1 MRNAFLVIL
10 LHTPS
15 CLPLLP
21 LLLLLPL
28 APDRLLDGVLSLL
41 RELLLF
47 TVLLLAADATVL
59 GKLCLLALLL

>member
-1 MRNAFLVIL
+1 MRNAFLVIQL
-10 LHTPS
+10 RTPS